1 MPFVPHLFRGGG
13 LDGATSRPSPLKR
26 RATVALRHPQTL
38 QRNELPPKPKIAKKR
53 LDLLVVERGL
63 AESREKAQAMI
74 LAGEVRVNGARS
86 DKAGAQI
93 SEDARIEISGAS
105 AKYASRGGFK
115 LEGALEDFGVDV
127 NGKICLDVGAS
138 TGGFTDCL
146 LQFGARGVYAIDVT
160 PQQMAWRLVQDS
172 RVTQIKANARNL
184 LPEEIP
190 EPVELVTM
198 DVSFISV
205 AKVLP
210 AIVAAA
216 GPDAEYLILVKPQFE
231 LDRGDIGSGGIV
243 RDAALHERAIERVR
257 QAALTAGL
265 QVKGVRPSHL
275 TGAEGNQEFF
285 LYAGKEG

>member
-1 MPFVPHLFRGGG
+1 
-13 LDGATSRPSPLKR
+13 
-26 RATVALRHPQTL
+26 
-38 QRNELPPKPKIAKKR
+38 
-53 LDLLVVERGL
+53 VERGL
-63 AESREKAQAMI
+63 ADSREKAQAMI

-93 SEDARIEISGAS
+93 SEDVGIEISGAS
-105 AKYASRGGFK
+105 SKYASRGGFK
-115 LEGALEDFGVDV
+115 LEGALEDFGIDV
-127 NGKICLDVGAS
+127 NGKICVDVGAS

-146 LQFGARGVYAIDVT
+146 LQHGASRVYAIDVT

-172 RVTQIKANARNL
+172 RVKQMKANARNL
-184 LPEEIP
+184 RPEEIP
-190 EPVELVTM
+190 EPVNIVTM

-210 AIVAAA
+210 AVAVAAGQSA
-216 GPDAEYLILVKPQFE
+216 DYLILVKPQFE

-243 RDAALHERAIERVR
+243 RDASLHERAIERAR

-285 LYAGKEG
+285 LYAGKGG

>member
-1 MPFVPHLFRGGG
+1 M
-13 LDGATSRPSPLKR
+13 
-26 RATVALRHPQTL
+26 
-38 QRNELPPKPKIAKKR
+38 PPKPKIAKKR

-93 SEDARIEISGAS
+93 CEDVRIEFTGTS

-127 NGKICLDVGAS
+127 SGKICLDVGAS

-146 LQFGARGVYAIDVT
+146 LQHGASRVYAVDVT

-184 LPEEIP
+184 RRDKIP
-190 EPVELVTM
+190 ESVNLITM

-210 AIVAAA
+210 AVVTAA
-216 GPDAEYLILVKPQFE
+216 GLDAEYLILVKPQFE
-231 LDRGDIGSGGIV
+231 LDRGDVGSGGIV

-257 QAALTAGL
+257 RAAVTARL
-265 QVKGVRPSHL
+265 KVKDVRPSHL

-285 LYAGKEG
+285 LYAEKGE